1 MRVFVCV
8 CVHMCVFVFVYARV
22 CACICVCMCIYMC
35 VCVCVQMK
43 AKGITV
49 LAQEERQLTEDEAR
63 EFYAHL
69 QGEVSHSDGS
79 TCHSET

>member
-1 MRVFVCV
+1 
-8 CVHMCVFVFVYARV
+8 
-22 CACICVCMCIYMC
+22 
-35 VCVCVQMK
+35 MK
-43 AKGITV
+43 AKGIKV

-79 TCHSET
+79 TCHSKT